1 VQATIQQSGGSSASI
16 FIPAGTAI
24 SLQGDGAVPLS
35 LLYVGRQVSILL
47 KPGTLTADQ
56 VKVQPKRHE
65 GTVVS
70 TDISTSTLVMDLGGD
85 KSETVLVES
94 GETILK
100 INGGGQ
106 IMASFGDI
114 KATDSIAYFGLVGC
128 GIDTE
133 FYAFVVVIAGTD

>member
-1 VQATIQQSGGSSASI
+1 M
-16 FIPAGTAI
+16 
-24 SLQGDGAVPLS
+24 
-35 LLYVGRQVSILL
+35 
-47 KPGTLTADQ
+47 
-56 VKVQPKRHE
+56 QPEKHE

-70 TDISTSTLVMDLGGD
+70 TDISTSTLFVNLGGD

-94 GETILK
+94 GATILK

-106 IMASFGDI
+106 ILASFGDI

-128 GIDTE
+128 GTDTG